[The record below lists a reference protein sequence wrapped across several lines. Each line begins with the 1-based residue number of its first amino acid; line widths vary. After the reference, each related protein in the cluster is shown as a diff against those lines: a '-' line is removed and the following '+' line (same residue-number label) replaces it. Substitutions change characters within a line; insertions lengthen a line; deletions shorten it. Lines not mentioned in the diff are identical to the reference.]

1 MATTLEPVSTRITSE
16 ERETFRKTCESVGTT
31 PSGALRIFVTCFN
44 NYGGFPFVVR
54 NNVSPAAAP
63 QKAEP
68 FETEEE
74 AMEFITAISD
84 RMLNEAW

>member
-54 NNVSPAAAP
+54 NASPSAAP
-63 QKAEP
+63 SQKAEP

-74 AMEFITAISD
+74 AMEFISD
-84 RMLNEAW
+84 NFGRLLNEAW